1 MPKATLPAEI
11 ETLGDAIR
19 YLREKRGLTLRGLA
33 ALVEV
38 SPPFLSD
45 IEHNRRGTEKL
56 AALAKELDVDVAELQ
71 RLDGRIPRDLEQWI
85 KKNPEV
91 VALLTE
97 LRASGREAR
106 EVRAM
111 LARRRK

>member
-1 MPKATLPAEI
+1 MQKAKIPAEI
-11 ETLGDAIR
+11 DTLGDAIR

-33 ALVEV
+33 ARVDI

-56 AALAKELDVDVAELQ
+56 PALAKELEVDLAELQ
-71 RLDGRIPRDLEQWI
+71 KLDGRIPRDLEQWI

-91 VALLTE
+91 VALLTD

-111 LARRRK
+111 LARRKK